1 MSEIGEPKID
11 SFSKDSFDYTEV
23 TFEPDLKKFGM
34 QKLDKD
40 IVDLLNKR
48 VYDLAGCTPRNVNIY
63 LNK

>member
-11 SFSKDSFDYTEV
+11 SFSKDAFDYTEV

-34 QKLDKD
+34 TKLDND
-40 IVDLLNKR
+40 IVGLLKKR
-48 VYDLAGCTPRNVNIY
+48 VYDLAGCTPRTVNIY